1 MPKTSSIRVR
11 FAPSPTG
18 FVHVG
23 NLRSALYDWLFA
35 RHHGGTFV
43 LRVEDTDQARFVE
56 GAFESLYRVL
66 EQMGLTPDEG
76 VKSIN
81 GKIKSFG
88 SFAPYVQSER
98 KEKHVAYAEEL
109 IKKGHAYYCFC
120 TKERLAELSEQ
131 QKATKQPMMY
141 DKKCR
146 NLSADE
152 VKKRLK
158 AGEAAVIRLKV
169 PTEGSVVCEDMIRGS
184 VEFAW
189 NQIDDQVLIKS
200 DGFPTYHLAA
210 TCDDHDM
217 EISHVIRGEEWLSS
231 LPKHLFIFQ
240 CFGWQAPSYAHVPL
254 LLNADRS
261 KLSKR
266 QGDVAVEDYLKK
278 GYLPDALF
286 NFLALLGWNPSD
298 HQEVYSREELVKAF
312 DISKVNKAG
321 AIFNMDKLK
330 WLNAH
335 YLKQLS
341 VEEYL
346 AVCRPFVASLSE
358 DGTLVDRACL
368 LVRDRLAVPAELPEL
383 VGFLFREKL
392 EIDPTIIPWKKQT
405 NEEAKERLIAVR
417 QFLLERD
424 EKDFSSLQAI
434 DADLRAWIQRQ
445 GWGNGDT
452 LWPLRVA
459 LSGQEKS
466 PSPFE
471 LIVAYGKERVV
482 RRLDDAIAFL
492 AY

>member
-1 MPKTSSIRVR
+1 MTKPSSAVRVR

-23 NLRSALYDWLFA
+23 NLKRAVDNWLFV
-35 RHHGGTFV
+35 RHHNGTFV
-43 LRVEDTDQARFVE
+43 LRVEDTDQTRFVE

-66 EQMGLTPDEG
+66 EQMSITPDEG
-76 VKSIN
+76 VKVVN
-81 GKIKSFG
+81 GEMQEVG
-88 SFAPYVQSER
+88 PFAPYIQSKR
-98 KEKHVAYAEEL
+98 KDKHLAYAQAL
-109 IKKGHAYYCFC
+109 IEKGFAYHCFC

-146 NLSADE
+146 SLSREETA
-152 VKKRLK
+152 KRIT
-158 AGEAAVIRLKV
+158 AGEEHVIRLKV
-169 PTEGSVVCEDMIRGS
+169 PTEGSIVCEDMIRGS

-240 CFGWQAPSYAHVPL
+240 CFGWTAPSYAHLPL

-266 QGDVAVEDYLKK
+266 QGDVAAEDYLKK

-298 HQEVYSREELVKAF
+298 SQEVYSREELITAF

-321 AIFNMDKLK
+321 AIFNVDKLN
-330 WLNAH
+330 WLNTH
-335 YLKQLS
+335 YLKQLP

-346 AVCRPFVASLSE
+346 SVCRPFLAALS
-358 DGTLVDRACL
+358 DDNAFVDRACL
-368 LVRDRLAVPAELPEL
+368 LVRDRLAVPAELSLL
-383 VGFLFREKL
+383 VGFLFKETL
-392 EIDPTIIPWKKQT
+392 EVDPAMIPWKKQT
-405 NEEAKERLIAVR
+405 KEEAIERLTGLR
-417 QFLLERD
+417 QFLSERD
-424 EKDFSSLQAI
+424 EKDFASLQAV
-434 DADLRAWIQRQ
+434 DADLRAWIQNK

-471 LIVAYGKERVV
+471 LIVAYGKERT
-482 RRLDDAIAFL
+482 IARIDEALSCL
-492 AY
+492 A